1 MNFRSFLKNV
11 EDIRVRL
18 YKRTL
23 EVSSG
28 KKLRNPSED
37 PVGSSRVLRIRDSMS
52 RINQYYRN
60 IHHASTHLAS
70 TSEALNAL
78 QNMIHSVS
86 EKAAYG
92 LNGLHSQESRE
103 AIATD
108 LEGLAKNMLR
118 LSEASIDGK
127 RIFSGSQVLT
137 DPYRLEDGAYVYQG
151 DDAELMVEVAE
162 GLKIQTNIPGADVF
176 SGAGSD
182 IINTVMRMA
191 QYLRAGDLDAM
202 GALLS
207 NVNQATRAVDVAR
220 TIVGQNMNQLDT
232 TKSRHDQQLFN
243 LTAEIAGIEDADLA
257 ESISGMV
264 QNETALRAALNAGA
278 RIQQSSLFDI
288 LG

>member
-1 MNFRSFLKNV
+1 MNFRSFLKNLD
-11 EDIRVRL
+11 DIRLRL
-18 YKRTL
+18 YQRTL

-60 IHHASTHLAS
+60 IHHARTQLAS
-70 TSEALNAL
+70 TSESLNAL
-78 QNMIHSVS
+78 QNMLHSVS

-92 LNGLHSQESRE
+92 LNGLHSQESRD
-103 AIATD
+103 AIAAE
-108 LEGLAKNMLR
+108 LEGIARNMLR
-118 LSEASIDGK
+118 LSETSIDGK
-127 RIFSGSQVLT
+127 RIFSGSQVLM
-137 DPYRLEDGAYVYQG
+137 DPYRLEEGSYVYQG
-151 DDAELMVEVAE
+151 DNAALMVEIAE
-162 GLKIQTNIPGADVF
+162 GLKIQTNIPGSDIF

-182 IINTVMRMA
+182 IINTVMLMA
-191 QYLRAGDLDAM
+191 EHLRAGDLDAM
-202 GALLS
+202 GALLA

-232 TKSRHDQQLFN
+232 TTSRHDQQLFN
-243 LTAEIAGIEDADLA
+243 LTAEISGVEDADLA

-264 QNETALRAALNAGA
+264 QNETALRAALSAGA

>member
-11 EDIRVRL
+11 DDIRVRL
-18 YKRTL
+18 FKRTL

-37 PVGSSRVLRIRDSMS
+37 PVGSSRVMRIRDSMS

-60 IHHASTHLAS
+60 IHHASTQLAS

-86 EKAAYG
+86 EKSAYG
-92 LNGLHSQESRE
+92 MNGLHSQESRD
-103 AIATD
+103 AIAAD
-108 LEGLAKNMLR
+108 LEGIAKNMLR
-118 LSEASIDGK
+118 LSETSIDGK
-127 RIFSGSQVLT
+127 RIFSGSQVLL
-137 DPYRLEDGAYVYQG
+137 DPYRLDGGAYVYQG
-151 DDAELMVEVAE
+151 DNAELMVEVAE
-162 GLKIQTNIPGADVF
+162 GLKIQTNIPGSDIF

-182 IINTVMRMA
+182 IINTVMQMA
-191 QYLRAGDLDAM
+191 EYLRAGDLDGL
-202 GALLS
+202 GALLA
-207 NVNQATRAVDVAR
+207 NVNQATRAVDMAR
-220 TIVGQNMNQLDT
+220 TIVGQNMNQLDA
-232 TKSRHDQQLFN
+232 TKGRHDQQLYN

-257 ESISGMV
+257 ESISGLV
-264 QNETALRAALNAGA
+264 QNETALKAALSAGA

>member
-11 EDIRVRL
+11 DDIRVRL